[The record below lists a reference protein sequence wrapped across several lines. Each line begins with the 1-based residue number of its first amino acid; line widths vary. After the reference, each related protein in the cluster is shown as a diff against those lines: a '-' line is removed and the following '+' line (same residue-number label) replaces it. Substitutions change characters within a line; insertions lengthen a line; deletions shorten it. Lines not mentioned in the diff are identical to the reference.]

1 MKPLV
6 RAVDEYRL
14 MGLISVAWGVVVGGV
29 AAVIANHP
37 LRLVASL
44 LVEGAIFGIFMYLA
58 VYGRYARNALK
69 DAREISNPVRARPQD
84 TRRWAAVRSAYMLV
98 PLTAFSVFLLVGRGS
113 ATGAIGIIPGGG
125 ACLLVISRQIRRW
138 ESEHRAEILRE
149 PRWRWRR
156 EHGRRGRGVID
167 PQDFYYLRNDGP
179 IPGSPAA
186 GPSGTLPSHG

>member
-58 VYGRYARNALK
+58 VSGRYARNALK
-69 DAREISNPVRARPQD
+69 DALEISNPVRSRPQD
-84 TRRWAAVRSAYMLV
+84 TRRWVAVRSAYMLV

-125 ACLLVISRQIRRW
+125 ALLLVISRQIRRW

-156 EHGRRGRGVID
+156 ENGRRGRGVMD
-167 PQDFYYLRNDGP
+167 PQDFYYVRNDGP
-179 IPGSPAA
+179 IPASPAA
-186 GPSGTLPSHG
+186 GVSGPLSSHG